1 MVEGGDWH
9 GGDSHILRWT
19 GGRHPDR
26 SRRLATS
33 RGCVVSCLPAREDAG
48 EQPHDAPGGF
58 SPTGALDD
66 LRDQLDD
73 DAAVERF
80 RENFLEL
87 LEQRIAEIAR
97 SIRTGHAD
105 ESVTRLLTL
114 ETSSHMVGA
123 DELSLRAAALR
134 LAVGHHQPN
143 TGVLF
148 AELTRAA
155 SAARE
160 LLSPH

>member
-1 MVEGGDWH
+1 M
-9 GGDSHILRWT
+9 
-19 GGRHPDR
+19 
-26 SRRLATS
+26 
-33 RGCVVSCLPAREDAG
+33 SCLPAREDAG
-48 EQPHDAPGGF
+48 KQPHDAPGVF
-58 SPTGALDD
+58 TSNGALDD

-80 RENFLEL
+80 RRNYLEL
-87 LEQRIAEIAR
+87 LERRIEEIAR
-97 SIRTGHAD
+97 SIRVGRTD

-134 LAVGHHQPN
+134 LAVGHRQPD
-143 TGVLF
+143 TGVLL
-148 AELTRAA
+148 AELVRAA
-155 SAARE
+155 SATRE